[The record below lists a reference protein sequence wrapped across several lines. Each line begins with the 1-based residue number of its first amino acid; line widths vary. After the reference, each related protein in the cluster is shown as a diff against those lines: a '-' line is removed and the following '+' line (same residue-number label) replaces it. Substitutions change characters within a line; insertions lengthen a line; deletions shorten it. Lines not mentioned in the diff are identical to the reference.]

1 MKFSTRSSYGLR
13 AIIHLAKNY
22 GRKPLSLAKI
32 AKAEKISQAYLE
44 RLFSR
49 LKKAGF
55 VNSSKGMAG
64 GYQLAKNPAKIS
76 VFELIEALEGPISVF
91 RCIVGKGKVACE
103 VKICPSAR
111 VYQKVQRAIITSLKS
126 MTLKDLI
133 K

>member
-22 GRKPLSLAKI
+22 AQGPYSLAKM

-49 LKKAGF
+49 LKKADL
-55 VNSSKGMAG
+55 VLSSKGMAG
-64 GYQLAKNPAKIS
+64 GYQLARNPSKIS
-76 VFELIEALEGPISVF
+76 VFSVIEALEGQISVF
-91 RCIVGKGKVACE
+91 HCLGVNGRVFCG
-103 VKICPSAR
+103 VKACPSAK
-111 VYQKVQRAIITSLKS
+111 VYQKVQKAITDSLKS

-133 K
+133 